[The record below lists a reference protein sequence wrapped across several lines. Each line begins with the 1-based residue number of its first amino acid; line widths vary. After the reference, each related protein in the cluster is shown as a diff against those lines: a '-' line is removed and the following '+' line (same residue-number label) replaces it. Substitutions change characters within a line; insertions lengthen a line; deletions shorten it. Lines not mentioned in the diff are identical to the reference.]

1 MVEPRT
7 RISRGFA
14 FVTMET
20 VEDAGRC
27 VKYLNQSVLEGRYIT
42 VERVIDYSF
51 RGKTLTIL
59 ISLLHLD
66 LEVFWLYS
74 EHIASAMLAAINQR

>member
-1 MVEPRT
+1 MLNHPTPPSPLFPFQVKSCFLVVEPRT
-7 RISRGFA
+7 RVSRGFA

-20 VEDAGRC
+20 VEDASRC

-42 VERVIDYSF
+42 VERVIDYF

-59 ISLLHLD
+59 ISLL
-66 LEVFWLYS
+66 S
-74 EHIASAMLAAINQR
+74 S